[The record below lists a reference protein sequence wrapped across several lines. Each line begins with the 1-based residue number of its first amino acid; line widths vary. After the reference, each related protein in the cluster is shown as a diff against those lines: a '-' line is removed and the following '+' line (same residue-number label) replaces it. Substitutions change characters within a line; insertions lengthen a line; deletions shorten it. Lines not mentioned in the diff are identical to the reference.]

1 MQMSSDGTTATGWR
15 LTYTI
20 NPENSVTTTTT
31 TTTGKPSVLLLD
43 SDATTTIMGLLS
55 LFAYF
60 VIYALLALGT

>member
-1 MQMSSDGTTATGWR
+1 MHMKTDGTPATGWR

-20 NPENSVTTTTT
+20 NPESSVTTTTT
-31 TTTGKPSVLLLD
+31 TEKPSVLLLD

-60 VIYALLALGT
+60 MIYALLALGT

>member
-1 MQMSSDGTTATGWR
+1 MKTDGTTATGWR

-20 NPENSVTTTTT
+20 NPESSVTTTTT
-31 TTTGKPSVLLLD
+31 TTEKPSVLLLD